1 MCQRIEIKTLI
12 VRDYYKGCPVS
23 SIIFSQS
30 GQRHKCHTLS
40 FTICQELPWV
50 IKKLVSYWAQ
60 NIYIPNFSIDILQTM
75 KFSRGRGASSVAG
88 RSHIYKFI
96 SLFIL
101 LSSLDVEILMII
113 NYLVG
118 QRQSYHCH
126 RQPDMIFVHFFTPS
140 DFQDKIFSPQKCV
153 ICKIIHSRHNSVNVL
168 NISNLVFFGSKWA
181 TK

>member
-1 MCQRIEIKTLI
+1 MPYHTFSRPRNSSNLCDQQWVHVSKNWNQNIDCKGLLQRL
-12 VRDYYKGCPVS
+12 S
-23 SIIFSQS
+23 SVIFSQS
-30 GQRHKCHTLS
+30 GQRHKCHNSS
-40 FTICQELPWV
+40 FTISQELPWV

-96 SLFIL
+96 SLSIL

-126 RQPDMIFVHFFTPS
+126 
-140 DFQDKIFSPQKCV
+140 
-153 ICKIIHSRHNSVNVL
+153 
-168 NISNLVFFGSKWA
+168 FGQ
-181 TK
+181 